1 MGVVEVKAIMTPFP
15 EPPRRFVLPYGVE
28 PFHSIPPGL
37 HLFGSCWLTS
47 GAWAL

>member
-1 MGVVEVKAIMTPFP
+1 VGVVAVEAIITPFP
-15 EPPRRFVLPYGVE
+15 EPRRRFVLPYGVE
-28 PFHSIPPGL
+28 PFYSIPPGL